1 MGAYPGLSL
10 TELGMAEDAL
20 GYGYNP
26 AMGRF
31 LLRSIADT
39 PQVATAAGAAPGT
52 MIDAAGLPMTPDVG
66 GVAAPLDAASLDMA
80 AAQPIGEGGAF
91 REYLTGQ
98 QRRPLSDIRATYGGL
113 GDWLRARAA
122 VGSGALDA
130 DLAAIDPRYEAILGG
145 VGSDQL
151 ASNIIQMSQAALGM
165 RPGMESRMSRGLA
178 NMYNRMQTLYGPE
191 GGARFAD
198 WVTSAY
204 GGSPAYQPF
213 GARTF
218 QPGTAATIAGTAGTA
233 GATGTLS
240 PPVGTTR
247 EAIESFKPAM
257 TQQAATAALAAQPP
271 QFKYGTQLKD
281 WTASQLA
288 DAAKPTARE
297 KLGVLPSQAQ
307 TAYGTGLNIPEEQPI
322 MLPPDY
328 GVNSGSGKVYGIPT
342 VNWSGVGEAISNINL
357 PSFRFR

>member
-1 MGAYPGLSL
+1 
-10 TELGMAEDAL
+10 
-20 GYGYNP
+20 
-26 AMGRF
+26 
-31 LLRSIADT
+31 
-39 PQVATAAGAAPGT
+39 
-52 MIDAAGLPMTPDVG
+52 
-66 GVAAPLDAASLDMA
+66 
-80 AAQPIGEGGAF
+80 
-91 REYLTGQ
+91 
-98 QRRPLSDIRATYGGL
+98 
-113 GDWLRARAA
+113 
-122 VGSGALDA
+122 
-130 DLAAIDPRYEAILGG
+130 
-145 VGSDQL
+145 
-151 ASNIIQMSQAALGM
+151 
-165 RPGMESRMSRGLA
+165 
-178 NMYNRMQTLYGPE
+178 MYDRMQTLYGPE

-233 GATGTLS
+233 GTAGATGTLS

-271 QFKYGTQLKD
+271 QFKYRPGASLLKS
-281 WTASQLA
+281 ASQLA
-288 DAAKPTARE
+288 GAVKPTERE

-322 MLPPDY
+322 MMLPPNSGD
-328 GVNSGSGKVYGIPT
+328 GSGSGRWTGLPT

-357 PSFRFR
+357 PSFRFP